1 MVHENLIFLLIAL
14 IFMGIELIYFCIADR
29 YNIIDHPN
37 ERSSHSTIT
46 LRGGGVI
53 FPLAMVFFFACYQF
67 QYPFFLLGLVAI
79 SCISFLDDA
88 FTLNNTLR
96 LSVHLLSVGLLFYQ
110 WGILGLPWYWL
121 LLAAIIVIGTIN
133 AYNFMDGI
141 NGITG
146 LYSVAIIISLLT
158 VNARL
163 HFMAGQLLIF
173 ALLALAIFL
182 YFNFRQQAKCFAGDV
197 GSISIAFIILF
208 GMGFLI
214 LQTKQPIYILFL
226 AVYGVDSVLTIILR
240 IRNRENIFKP
250 HRSHLYQLLTNERGL
265 SQRWVAAGYA
275 GLQFGI
281 NYLVIW
287 AAQQT
292 AMIQL
297 LTVALLLI
305 ALITAYFL
313 VRVQIGQRLAL
324 KKA

>member
-14 IFMGIELIYFCIADR
+14 IFMGIELIYFRIADR

-67 QYPFFLLGLVAI
+67 QYPFFILGLVAI

-121 LLAAIIVIGTIN
+121 LLSAIIVIGTIN

-173 ALLALAIFL
+173 ALLALVIFL
-182 YFNFRQQAKCFAGDV
+182 YFNFPNRKQFCLD
-197 GSISIAFIILF
+197 SI
-208 GMGFLI
+208 
-214 LQTKQPIYILFL
+214 YE
-226 AVYGVDSVLTIILR
+226 
-240 IRNRENIFKP
+240 RENAYESKVEKP
-250 HRSHLYQLLTNERGL
+250 CSSNRVINVFSGLLRWLNECRRF
-265 SQRWVAAGYA
+265 SC
-275 GLQFGI
+275 
-281 NYLVIW
+281 
-287 AAQQT
+287 T
-292 AMIQL
+292 
-297 LTVALLLI
+297 
-305 ALITAYFL
+305 
-313 VRVQIGQRLAL
+313 
-324 KKA
+324 